1 MLDPLNRWQQYGEKP
16 DFAGLA
22 TFLGLPYTE
31 DPAALQGVDVAI
43 IGAPSDDLVS
53 DRPGARLGPRGVRNA
68 SCPAGPRIGSEI
80 DATRVLRCVD
90 FGDAAVVPGRP
101 AASHAAIEALVAELA
116 RHGVLPLTVGG
127 DHSITLPVITALA
140 AKHGPVGVIH
150 LDAHTDT
157 GETVFGAVESH
168 GTIFRQMVDQGTI
181 DPARYWQIGLRG
193 YWPGPEVFAW
203 QRDRGIRWHSADDV
217 AAAGMSAVLDEVL
230 AGLGAGPVYLSVDI
244 DVIEPGLIGSATGT
258 PEAGG
263 LSTRE
268 VLQAVARIG
277 EATSLVGADVVEVA
291 PRAIGTA
298 DAASLVADR
307 ILREILHGV
316 AARRLGHAG
325 A

>member
-16 DFAGLA
+16 DFAALA

-31 DPAALQGVDVAI
+31 DPEDLAGVDVAI
-43 IGAPSDDLVS
+43 VGAPSDDLVS

-68 SCPAGPRIGSEI
+68 SCPAGPRIGSDF
-80 DATRVLRCVD
+80 DATQVLRCVD

-101 AASHAAIEALVAELA
+101 VESHAAIEALTAELA

-127 DHSITLPVITALA
+127 DHSVTLPVITALA
-140 AKHGPVGVIH
+140 AKHGPLGVVH
-150 LDAHTDT
+150 LDAHSDT
-157 GETVFGAVESH
+157 GQMVFGAVESH
-168 GTIFRQMVDQGTI
+168 GTIFRQMVDQGSI
-181 DPARYWQIGLRG
+181 DPTRYWQVGLRG
-193 YWPGPEVFAW
+193 YWPGPDVFAW
-203 QRDRGIRWHSADDV
+203 QQDLGIRWHGADAV
-217 AAAGMSAVLDEVL
+217 AEFGIDAVLDEVL
-230 AGLGAGPVYLSVDI
+230 GGLGDGPVYLSVDI

-268 VLQAVARIG
+268 VLRAAARVGEQAD
-277 EATSLVGADVVEVA
+277 LVGADVVEVA
-291 PRAIGTA
+291 PREIGTA

-316 AARRLGHAG
+316 AARRLAG
-325 A
+325 T